1 MLDLRVGLNF
11 VFCLVFIVFFFGSC
25 FFVISYWFKVINGN
39 FFYFSI
45 IMNYILFV
53 KEKVVKRIKYLE
65 LYGYNVFGLK
75 LCKLNM

>member
-25 FFVISYWFKVINGN
+25 FFVISYWFKVI
-39 FFYFSI
+39 YFII